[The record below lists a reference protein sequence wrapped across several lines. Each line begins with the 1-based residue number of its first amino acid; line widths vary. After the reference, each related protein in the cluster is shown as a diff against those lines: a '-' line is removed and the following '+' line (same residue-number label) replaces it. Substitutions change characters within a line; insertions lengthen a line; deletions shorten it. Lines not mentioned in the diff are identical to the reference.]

1 MPLKYPSKKVMNEAI
16 ALYIAELRK
25 PAAVA
30 FCLDYSGSM
39 SGNGER
45 ELKSAM
51 DFILDY
57 NKASEERLQF
67 SKYDKIIVIP
77 FDSKNRTVLT
87 GNGSYTGDLISK
99 INQSIPGGGTNIYR
113 CTVEALKQLEKT
125 GKDYVKSVI
134 LMSDGHSNMGR
145 IEDVASYYSRMT
157 EKIPVYSIMFG
168 QSSED
173 ELEGLANLTNAK
185 VFDGRTS
192 LIRAF
197 KEVRS
202 YN

>member
-39 SGNGER
+39 TGSGET

-57 NKASEERLQF
+57 DKASKERLQF
-67 SKYDKIIVIP
+67 SKYDKIVVIP
-77 FDSKNRTVLT
+77 FDSDNRTVLT
-87 GNGSYTGDLISK
+87 GNGSYTDSLITRINDSK
-99 INQSIPGGGTNIYR
+99 PSGGTNIYG
-113 CTVEALKQLEKT
+113 CTIEAFKQLEKT
-125 GKDYVKSVI
+125 GKDYTKTVI
-134 LMSDGHSNMGR
+134 LMSDGYSNMGSFD
-145 IEDVASYYSRMT
+145 DVMSYYSSMT

-173 ELEGLANLTNAK
+173 ELGNLANLTNAK